1 MNKQWLIK
9 ETKSLKDTYKKLEEE
24 LSDFW
29 AKQYYR
35 GKADAIDELIQ
46 IVEGE
51 QQCKET
57 KKN

>member
-1 MNKQWLIK
+1 MNKQRLIK
-9 ETKSLKDTYKKLEEE
+9 EAKNLKDTYKKLEEE
-24 LSDFW
+24 LSDIW
-29 AKQYYR
+29 SKQYFR

-46 IVEGE
+46 IVKGE